1 MRLALLTS
9 VYGSAMVKTTTKF
22 VGVYMS
28 LYGASVEY
36 GLHCLLYLV
45 DPPDGVRPSSRD
57 LAEFQGVS
65 PAFIAKLLTQLEKV
79 GIVTAS
85 EGVNGGFNLARS
97 ASSISVLDVVD
108 ALERGKPLFQ
118 CREIRNRC
126 VLNDSSKVKISNRGV
141 CAIHAV
147 MLEGERRMREALA
160 ETSLADIADEVAG
173 KQSDRLVAARRRW
186 FEDRAHS
193 RRTSSPHTPT
203 KKGD

>member
-1 MRLALLTS
+1 
-9 VYGSAMVKTTTKF
+9 MVKLRLILSEF
-22 VGVYMS
+22 AMS

-36 GLHCLLYLV
+36 GLHCMLCLV

-65 PAFIAKLLTQLEKV
+65 PTYIAKLFTQLEKAGLV
-79 GIVTAS
+79 SAS
-85 EGVNGGFNLARS
+85 EGVSGGYSLARP
-97 ASSISVLDVVD
+97 AHMITLLDVAD
-108 ALERGKPLFQ
+108 ALEGGKPLFQ
-118 CREIRNRC
+118 CREVRDRC
-126 VLNDSSKVKISNRGV
+126 VLSDPIKAKASKRRGV

-173 KQSDRLVAARRRW
+173 KQSERVVAARRQW
-186 FEDRAHS
+186 FEDRAQS
-193 RRTSSPHTPT
+193 RRASPPRTRT

>member
-1 MRLALLTS
+1 MPVDFGFEFRNYQTA
-9 VYGSAMVKTTTKF
+9 TKSI
-22 VGVYMS
+22 GVYMS

-45 DPPDGVRPSSRD
+45 DPPEGVRPSSRD
-57 LAEFQGVS
+57 LAEFQGIS
-65 PAFIAKLLTQLEKV
+65 PTFIAKLFTQLEKV

-85 EGVNGGFNLARS
+85 EGVRGGYRLARPAS
-97 ASSISVLDVVD
+97 AISVLDVAD
-108 ALERGKPLFQ
+108 ALEGGKPMFQ
-118 CREIRNRC
+118 CREVRDSC
-126 VLNDSSKVKISNRGV
+126 VLYDASKVKTSKRGV

-160 ETSLADIADEVAG
+160 ETSLADIAGEVAG
-173 KQSDRLVAARRRW
+173 KQSERLVAARRRW

-193 RRTSSPHTPT
+193 RRTSSRDAPT

>member
-1 MRLALLTS
+1 
-9 VYGSAMVKTTTKF
+9 
-22 VGVYMS
+22 MS
-28 LYGASVEY
+28 LYGASLEY

-45 DPPDGVRPSSRD
+45 SPPDGVRPSSRD

-65 PAFIAKLLTQLEKV
+65 PTFLAKLFTQLEKV

-85 EGVNGGFNLARS
+85 EGVNGGFSLARP
-97 ASSISVLDVVD
+97 ASSISVLDVAD
-108 ALERGKPLFQ
+108 ALEGGKPLFQ
-118 CREIRNRC
+118 CREVRDRC
-126 VLNDSSKVKISNRGV
+126 VLNDSSKAQISKRGV

-160 ETSLADIADEVAG
+160 QKSLADIADEVAG
-173 KQSDRLVAARRRW
+173 KQSERFVAVRRRW

-193 RRTSSPHTPT
+193 RRTTSRHTPT